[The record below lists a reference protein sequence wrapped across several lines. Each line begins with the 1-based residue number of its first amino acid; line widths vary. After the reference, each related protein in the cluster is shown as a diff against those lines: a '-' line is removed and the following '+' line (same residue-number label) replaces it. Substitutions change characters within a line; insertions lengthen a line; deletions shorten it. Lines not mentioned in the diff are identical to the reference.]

1 MAKTSNSLTGDPSI
15 KGAPTDF
22 TLDIRD
28 IFVSVGAGFVVP
40 IVGEV
45 STSFSIIK
53 SKNYLL
59 TISLFITYFRS

>member
-22 TLDIRD
+22 TLDIKD

-45 STSFSIIK
+45 SMSIWIVK
-53 SKNYLL
+53 
-59 TISLFITYFRS
+59 